1 VARTAGVNELT
12 NPREETSPSKQNRNR
27 RRRRKG
33 RKKDR
38 QERKGTRREATPSIG
53 ISDRKKEKSF
63 Y

>member
-1 VARTAGVNELT
+1 MARTAGVNELT

-33 RKKDR
+33 RKKIDKK
-38 QERKGTRREATPSIG
+38 ERGREEKLPLL
-53 ISDRKKEKSF
+53 SDRKKEKSF